1 MNDTPQ
7 RVEEILTERAARL
20 ANRKSLRAEAVRQRE
35 ILLIKIGDHLAGIDV
50 AFTKEILRIENLV
63 PVPEASPHLLG
74 VLNVQNDLVCLVEA
88 ASFLDLP
95 PHQPAYPWAVLLRH
109 GSLHIALVC
118 DEVLRLEKLPIEAFD
133 EQGIFRHGESLGTLL
148 NISAF
153 LSPLEPPA
161 TTSYS
166 S

>member
-7 RVEEILTERAARL
+7 RVEEILTERAAWL

-35 ILLIKIGDHLAGIDV
+35 ILLIKIGGHLAGIDV

-63 PVPEASPHLLG
+63 PVPEASSHLLG

-95 PHQPAYPWAVLLRH
+95 PTQTSYPWAVLLRH
-109 GSLHIALVC
+109 ESLHIALAC
-118 DEVLRLEKLPIEAFD
+118 DEVLRLEKLPIEAFN
-133 EQGIFRHGESLGTLL
+133 EQGIFRHGGSLGTLI

-153 LSPLEPPA
+153 LTPLEPPSTA
-161 TTSYS
+161 SYS